1 MGRAGLKAPSLG
13 IVGGHGAV
21 EVGGLGVVIRELSG
35 SERYEE
41 SRSAPVSIPPPV
53 LFSLGIPP
61 ANIPPNRGAAGTPP
75 LTPLPPPP
83 PVSLLLLPRFVDVDP
98 GMRGARRAACF
109 PEPGTAGAPLEGGP
123 PGATEPL
130 SNTAAE
136 RSLVT
141 AFLSLVP
148 FVMSPSKA
156 P

>member
-1 MGRAGLKAPSLG
+1 VGRAGLKAPSLG

-98 GMRGARRAACF
+98 GMRGARPAACF

>member
-13 IVGGHGAV
+13 TVGGHGAI
-21 EVGGLGVVIRELSG
+21 EVDGMGVIFRELSG

-41 SRSAPVSIPPPV
+41 SRSAPVSIPPPL

-61 ANIPPNRGAAGTPP
+61 AKIPPNWGAAGTPP

-83 PVSLLLLPRFVDVDP
+83 PVSLLLLPRFVEVDP
-98 GMRGARRAACF
+98 GVRLARPECF
-109 PEPGTAGAPLEGGP
+109 AKPGTAGAPLRGGAAGGP
-123 PGATEPL
+123 EPL
-130 SNTAAE
+130 SVIGAE

-148 FVMSPSKA
+148 FDMSPSKA